1 MGALGPL
8 WKPVKKPTTLDPPVD
23 TRELLLSHSSDP
35 HLSKNKH
42 ITNEQCG
49 RASIPRLS
57 FGGHEKQLLC
67 GLRGS
72 ARRKKQLVTGVFP
85 YDSCAESFFLVDC

>member
-1 MGALGPL
+1 MGA
-8 WKPVKKPTTLDPPVD
+8 PVKKPTTLDPPVD

-72 ARRKKQLVTGVFP
+72 ARRKKQLVTGVSP
-85 YDSCAESFFLVDC
+85 YDSCAESFFFVDC

>member
-1 MGALGPL
+1 MGA
-8 WKPVKKPTTLDPPVD
+8 PVKKPTTLDPPVD

-49 RASIPRLS
+49 RACPSPDLVLAAMKSSCFAGCGGPR
-57 FGGHEKQLLC
+57 GGRNSSSRAYPPMTAAQSH
-67 GLRGS
+67 
-72 ARRKKQLVTGVFP
+72 
-85 YDSCAESFFLVDC
+85 FFLVDC